1 MEAVSFDIGL
11 TYHLPYLGN
20 VSYTSMAHTKM
31 FITYIN
37 KRKTTMFN
45 NIDIFHEQTFKEKDL
60 NTRVH
65 IMVPFK

>member
-37 KRKTTMFN
+37 KRKTAFQQHRYISWT
-45 NIDIFHEQTFKEKDL
+45 NI
-60 NTRVH
+60 
-65 IMVPFK
+65 